1 MKSRIQLDPKIVVC
15 IVYVIA
21 MFMVSMDGTIV
32 NVILPT
38 ISNEFN
44 LDPSSTSGINIGY
57 LVSLAVFLPVAGWL
71 GDRFGTKKIFLIA
84 LGVFTAASFLCGFAN
99 NLQTLNLFRVLQGA
113 GGGILTPV
121 GMAIL
126 FRTFSPEERPKVS
139 RSLVLPI
146 AFAPAIGPIV
156 GGFFTEQMSWRWA
169 FYINV
174 PFGIMVLLI
183 GVLFLKEHKEPTA
196 GRLDLPGFLL
206 SASGFSMMMYAMN
219 IGPSKGW
226 DSPVIMYTGIIGAVL
241 ILSFILLELRVDQ
254 PMLDLRLLSDRLFRT
269 LGIISLFSMA
279 GLLGML
285 FVFPLM
291 YQSAL
296 HASALESGLTTFPE
310 AIGLMVAS
318 RMMPLTTKKLGIHQ
332 VIQMGLLSTIIIY
345 TLISLVGPTA
355 NPWFLRA
362 LLFSV
367 GVCLGHTVVAIQYS
381 TFTNI
386 NSASM
391 GMAATLFNVQNR
403 IGSAM
408 GVAILASILGAV
420 GADTMGTNGHVN
432 LSSYQFALFGS
443 AILLVIAL
451 IFAMRLKKDDFKAT
465 IPKQDLSMTCRL
477 TFMTSPMVTG

>member
-156 GGFFTEQMSWRWA
+156 GGFFTEQLSWRWA

-174 PFGIMVLLI
+174 PFGIMVLII

-269 LGIISLFSMA
+269 LGTISLFSMA

-355 NPWFLRA
+355 NPWLLRA

-408 GVAILASILGAV
+408 GVAILASILGAA

-451 IFAMRLKKDDFKAT
+451 LFAMRLKKDDFKAT
-465 IPKQDLSMTCRL
+465 IPKQDRANSLDVKPVKS
-477 TFMTSPMVTG
+477 G

>member
-156 GGFFTEQMSWRWA
+156 GGFFTEQLSWRWA

-408 GVAILASILGAV
+408 GVAILASILGAA

-451 IFAMRLKKDDFKAT
+451 LFAIRLKKDDFKVT
-465 IPKQDLSMTCRL
+465 IPKQDRANSLDVKPVKS
-477 TFMTSPMVTG
+477 G

>member
-1 MKSRIQLDPKIVVC
+1 MARIQLDPKLVVS

-38 ISNEFN
+38 ISQEFN
-44 LDPSSTSGINIGY
+44 IDPSSTSGINVGY

-71 GDRFGTKKIFLIA
+71 GDRFGTKKIFLMA
-84 LGVFTAASFLCGFAN
+84 LGVFTGASLLCGFAN
-99 NLQTLNLFRVLQGA
+99 DLQTLNLFRVLQGA

-121 GMAIL
+121 GMALL
-126 FRTFSPEERPKVS
+126 FRTFSPEERPRVS

-156 GGFFTEQMSWRWA
+156 GGFFAEQLSWRWA

-174 PFGIMVLLI
+174 PFGILVLVFGL
-183 GVLFLKEHKEPTA
+183 LFLKEHKEPAA
-196 GRLDLPGFLL
+196 GRLDVPGFLL
-206 SASGFSMMMYAMN
+206 SAAGFSMLMYALN
-219 IGPSKGW
+219 VGPAKGW
-226 DSPVIMYTGIIGAVL
+226 DSAVILFTGITGVVL
-241 ILSFILLELRVDQ
+241 VCIFILLELKVDK

-291 YQSAL
+291 YQSSL
-296 HASALESGLTTFPE
+296 QASALESGLTTFPE
-310 AIGLMVAS
+310 ALGLMVSS
-318 RMMPLTTKKLGIHQ
+318 RLMPWTTKKLGIHQ
-332 VIQMGLLSTIIIY
+332 VIRFGLLGTIIIF

-362 LLFSV
+362 LLFSI
-367 GVCLGHTVVAIQYS
+367 GICLGHTVVAVQFS

-386 NSASM
+386 GPASM
-391 GMAATLFNVQNR
+391 GRATTLFNVQNR
-403 IGSAM
+403 IGSAI

-420 GADTMGTNGHVN
+420 GTSTMVANGETEVH
-432 LSSYQFALFGS
+432 LASYQIALLGSAAFLFAALLFAL
-443 AILLVIAL
+443 
-451 IFAMRLKKDDFKAT
+451 RLTKDDFKAMSAKAAAK
-465 IPKQDLSMTCRL
+465 PRDVKQVRSV
-477 TFMTSPMVTG
+477 SE

>member
-156 GGFFTEQMSWRWA
+156 GGFFTEQLSWRWA

-183 GVLFLKEHKEPTA
+183 GVLFLKEHKEPKA

-206 SASGFSMMMYAMN
+206 SAAGFSMMMYAMN

-226 DSPVIMYTGIIGAVL
+226 ESPIIMYTGIIGAVL
-241 ILSFILLELRVDQ
+241 VLSFILLELRVDQ

-332 VIQMGLLSTIIIY
+332 VIRMGLLCTIIIY

-432 LSSYQFALFGS
+432 LSSYQFAFFGS

-451 IFAMRLKKDDFKAT
+451 LFAMSLRKDDFKAI
-465 IPKQDLSMTCRL
+465 IPKQDRANSLDVKPVKS
-477 TFMTSPMVTG
+477 G

>member
-1 MKSRIQLDPKIVVC
+1 
-15 IVYVIA
+15 

-146 AFAPAIGPIV
+146 AFAPAVVPIV
-156 GGFFTEQMSWRWA
+156 GGFFTEQLSWRWA
-169 FYINV
+169 FYIIV

-226 DSPVIMYTGIIGAVL
+226 DSPVIMYTGIIGTVL
-241 ILSFILLELRVDQ
+241 VLSFILLELRVGQ

-296 HASALESGLTTFPE
+296 HASAFESGLTTFPE

-332 VIQMGLLSTIIIY
+332 VIRMGLLSTIIIY

-420 GADTMGTNGHVN
+420 GTGKMGTDGNQLVN
-432 LSSYQFALFGS
+432 LSAYQFALLGS
-443 AILLVIAL
+443 AVLLVIAL
-451 IFAMRLKKDDFKAT
+451 LFAMRLRNDDFKAI
-465 IPKQDLSMTCRL
+465 IPKQDRANSLDVKPVKS
-477 TFMTSPMVTG
+477 G

>member
-1 MKSRIQLDPKIVVC
+1 MDPKIVVC

-156 GGFFTEQMSWRWA
+156 GGFFTEQLSWRWA

-226 DSPVIMYTGIIGAVL
+226 DSPIIMYTGIIGAVL

-408 GVAILASILGAV
+408 GVAILASILGAA
-420 GADTMGTNGHVN
+420 GADTMGTTGHVN

-451 IFAMRLKKDDFKAT
+451 LFAMRLKKDDFKAT
-465 IPKQDLSMTCRL
+465 IPKQDRANSLDVKPVKS
-477 TFMTSPMVTG
+477 G

>member
-32 NVILPT
+32 NVILPA

-99 NLQTLNLFRVLQGA
+99 NLQTLNLFRFLQGA

-156 GGFFTEQMSWRWA
+156 GGFFTEQLSWRWA

-183 GVLFLKEHKEPTA
+183 GVLFLKEHKEPKA

-206 SASGFSMMMYAMN
+206 SAAGFSMMMYAMN

-226 DSPVIMYTGIIGAVL
+226 DSPIIMYTGIIGAVL
-241 ILSFILLELRVDQ
+241 VLSFILLELRVDQ

-332 VIQMGLLSTIIIY
+332 VIRMGLLCTIIIY

-451 IFAMRLKKDDFKAT
+451 LFAMSLRKDDFKAI
-465 IPKQDLSMTCRL
+465 IPKQDRANSLDVKPVKSR
-477 TFMTSPMVTG
+477 